1 MRGVVSKDRLQCVAP
16 KGLVSIPRPTAK
28 GKDYIAAKTAAAAE
42 ATATEAETS
51 RAARRERHMTPEKDR
66 TTINEVFDSIC
77 DFEELYAAYR
87 DARKQKRYRRDVM
100 EYAEQLEANLITT
113 QNELIWG
120 TYEVGPYRPFYVT
133 IPKLRLVMALQFR
146 DRVVQHALYRC
157 MNPFYDK
164 LFIEDSYACR
174 VGKGSHKAADRLQYW
189 MRQVSRKPG
198 APWYYLKLDI
208 SKYFYRVNHRTLL
221 DILKTRIAD
230 ERLLRLLDTI
240 INSEDTAFGLPAGM
254 GPEECPEELW
264 LTDVG
269 MPIGNLTSQLFAN
282 IYLNEMDQYAKHQ
295 MRIHYY
301 IRYMDDI
308 IILHQDKAELAN
320 FRDEIADF
328 LRDNLQLDLNKKTAI
343 RPVELGVDFVGY
355 RIYATHRKLKKS
367 TAYRIMR
374 RTKTLSMQL
383 AAGEISREEFDRVI
397 ASYRGVLSHCN
408 SHGLR
413 QRLNRI
419 YKEAMERLQD
429 ADGAK
434 EQSIGKEET

>member
-146 DRVVQHALYRC
+146 DRVVQHALYRR

-174 VGKGSHKAADRLQYW
+174 IGKGSHKAADRLQYW

-198 APWYYLKLDI
+198 APWYYLKLGI
-208 SKYFYRVNHRTLL
+208 ASNHGDVMHWFPKHGKNMDTFRAAVKALLATGSTTLSPTVPAPTPTATTGEEKIWKFFKDKGL
-221 DILKTRIAD
+221 NDFAIA
-230 ERLLRLLDTI
+230 
-240 INSEDTAFGLPAGM
+240 GLM
-254 GPEECPEELW
+254 
-264 LTDVG
+264 
-269 MPIGNLTSQLFAN
+269 GNL
-282 IYLNEMDQYAKHQ
+282 YA
-295 MRIHYY
+295 
-301 IRYMDDI
+301 
-308 IILHQDKAELAN
+308 ESG
-320 FRDEIADF
+320 
-328 LRDNLQLDLNKKTAI
+328 LRSNNLQNTYEKSLGMTDEHD
-343 RPVELGVDFVGY
+343 PVC
-355 RIYATHRKLKKS
+355 R
-367 TAYRIMR
+367 
-374 RTKTLSMQL
+374 
-383 AAGEISREEFDRVI
+383 
-397 ASYRGVLSHCN
+397 
-408 SHGLR
+408 
-413 QRLNRI
+413 
-419 YKEAMERLQD
+419 
-429 ADGAK
+429 
-434 EQSIGKEET
+434 

>member
-146 DRVVQHALYRC
+146 DRVVQHALYRR

-174 VGKGSHKAADRLQYW
+174 IGKGSHKAADRLQYW

-221 DILKTRIAD
+221 DILKTRITD
-230 ERLLRLLDTI
+230 ERLLRLLEI
-240 INSEDTAFGLPAGM
+240 IVNSEDTAFGLPAGM

-308 IILHQDKAELAN
+308 IILHQDKEELAN

-383 AAGEISREEFDRVI
+383 AAGEISREEFDRVA
-397 ASYRGVLSHCN
+397 ASYKGVMSHCN

-419 YKEAMERLQD
+419 YKEAMERL
-429 ADGAK
+429 
-434 EQSIGKEET
+434 

>member
-146 DRVVQHALYRC
+146 DRVVQHALYRR

-174 VGKGSHKAADRLQYW
+174 IGKGSHKAADRLQYW

>member
-1 MRGVVSKDRLQCVAP
+1 MA
-16 KGLVSIPRPTAK
+16 
-28 GKDYIAAKTAAAAE
+28 
-42 ATATEAETS
+42 
-51 RAARRERHMTPEKDR
+51 PEKER

-120 TYEVGPYRPFYVT
+120 MYEVGPYRPFYVT

-174 VGKGSHKAADRLQYW
+174 IGKGSHKAADRLQYW

-240 INSEDTAFGLPAGM
+240 INSEDTAFGLPSGM
-254 GPEECPEELW
+254 APEECPDDMW

-269 MPIGNLTSQLFAN
+269 MPIGNLTSQMFAN
-282 IYLNEMDQYAKHQ
+282 IYLNEVDQYAKHGL
-295 MRIHYY
+295 RIHYY

-308 IILHQDKAELAN
+308 IILHQDKAQLAN

-343 RPVELGVDFVGY
+343 RPVALGVDFVGY

-374 RTKTLSMQL
+374 RTKTLSLQL
-383 AAGEISREEFDRVI
+383 AAGEITREEFDRVI

-419 YKEAMERLQD
+419 YKEAMERLREADD
-429 ADGAK
+429 ADR
-434 EQSIGKEET
+434 QSIGKEET

>member
-146 DRVVQHALYRC
+146 DRVVQHALYRR

-174 VGKGSHKAADRLQYW
+174 IGKGSHKAADRLQYW

-208 SKYFYRVNHRTLL
+208 SKYSYRVNHRTLL
-221 DILKTRIAD
+221 DILKTRITD
-230 ERLLRLLDTI
+230 ERLLRLLEI
-240 INSEDTAFGLPAGM
+240 IVNSEDTAFGLPAGM

-308 IILHQDKAELAN
+308 IILHQDKEELAN

-383 AAGEISREEFDRVI
+383 AAGEISREEFDRVA
-397 ASYRGVLSHCN
+397 ASYKGVMSHCN

-419 YKEAMERLQD
+419 YKEAMERL
-429 ADGAK
+429 
-434 EQSIGKEET
+434 